1 MSALLSPKF
10 DLLTHQHLLLT
21 FSQHLKKVF
30 SNCLYIPL
38 RPTFAVPI
46 ITNLTD
52 FLLASGS
59 LNAHSFRNL
68 TSITL
73 LLLFISENC
82 LQKEYYC
89 YSKYLLLS
97 VQVAGGRVE
106 TSAFAHHHGPKTN
119 ADVSSVMYS
128 AVQ

>member
-1 MSALLSPKF
+1 MSSLLSPKF

-21 FSQHLKKVF
+21 SSQHLKKVF

-46 ITNLTD
+46 IKNLTD
-52 FLLASGS
+52 FLLASSS
-59 LNAHSFRNL
+59 LNAHSFHTL

-82 LQKEYYC
+82 LQKECCC
-89 YSKYLLLS
+89 YSMHLVLS
-97 VQVAGGRVE
+97 VQVAGCRVE
-106 TSAFAHHHGPKTN
+106 TSVFAHHHGWKTN
-119 ADVSSVMYS
+119 ADVSSVMCS